1 MRMWEIR
8 ENSEYPEKKVSS
20 DKYEEAY
27 QEGYEDGYTKAMREI
42 YFRDKKTR

>member
-8 ENSEYPEKKVSS
+8 ENSEYPEKKIS

-42 YFRDKKTR
+42 YFHDKKAR